1 MAGRFAP
8 APDVRANT
16 RWRPPFSE
24 HRIAASGHGA
34 SRHRHMRALTC
45 HAIIPPCN
53 FLVRIRNRNDGSP
66 CFEGHIVVLQEKV
79 RTRSAQNG
87 SLPSSVDPRLPVPE
101 ATLFRNVRKLRS
113 PISIPRTF
121 NTSTQAQFATCTIHV
136 LLMFVSCSRRSQS
149 ISSHGT
155 LCSGVSNAH
164 LCRKL
169 AWGDWIILEAIA
181 SGLAVNAIVTGM
193 RGKERG

>member
-1 MAGRFAP
+1 MARRFAP
-8 APDVRANT
+8 SPYAGTDV
-16 RWRPPFSE
+16 P
-24 HRIAASGHGA
+24 
-34 SRHRHMRALTC
+34 RHH
-45 HAIIPPCN
+45 PPCN

-87 SLPSSVDPRLPVPE
+87 SLPSSVDPRLSVPE

-113 PISIPRTF
+113 PISNPRTF
-121 NTSTQAQFATCTIHV
+121 NTSTQAQSATCTK
-136 LLMFVSCSRRSQS
+136 FVPILFVICSLRSLS

-155 LCSGVSNAH
+155 FYSEVSNAH

-169 AWGDWIILEAIA
+169 AWGDWLILEVIA
-181 SGLAVNAIVTGM
+181 LRLAANTILAC
-193 RGKERG
+193 R

>member
-34 SRHRHMRALTC
+34 SRHRRRRALTC
-45 HAIIPPCN
+45 RAIIPPCN

-66 CFEGHIVVLQEKV
+66 CFEDHIVVLQEKV

-121 NTSTQAQFATCTIHV
+121 NTSTQAQSASCTIHV
-136 LLMFVSCSRRSQS
+136 LLLFVSCSLRSQS
-149 ISSHGT
+149 IFSHVT
-155 LCSGVSNAH
+155 LYSEVSNAH

-169 AWGDWIILEAIA
+169 AQSDWLILKNIA
-181 SGLAVNAIVTGM
+181 PSVSANAILA
-193 RGKERG
+193 

>member
-1 MAGRFAP
+1 MGELTLAGGPVLRTSHRRLRARRFARSP
-8 APDVRANT
+8 YAGADAP
-16 RWRPPFSE
+16 
-24 HRIAASGHGA
+24 
-34 SRHRHMRALTC
+34 RHH
-45 HAIIPPCN
+45 PPCN

-113 PISIPRTF
+113 PISMPRTF
-121 NTSTQAQFATCTIHV
+121 NTSSQAQFATCTIHV
-136 LLMFVSCSRRSQS
+136 LLMFVFCSHHAQS

-155 LCSGVSNAH
+155 LYSGVSNAH

-181 SGLAVNAIVTGM
+181 SGLAVNAILTGM
-193 RGKERG
+193 RVKERG